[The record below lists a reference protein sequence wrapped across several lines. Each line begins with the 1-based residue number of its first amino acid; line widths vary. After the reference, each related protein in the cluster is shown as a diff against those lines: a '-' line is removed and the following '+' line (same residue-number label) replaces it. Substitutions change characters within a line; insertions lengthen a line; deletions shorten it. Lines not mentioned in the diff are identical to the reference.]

1 MYTHSIGGDLFYSR
15 ARSVAKSCRYK
26 DNGTNHRLGTARVT
40 AGKSI
45 SIASGTV
52 M

>member
-26 DNGTNHRLGTARVT
+26 DNGTNHRLGTAQTRY
-40 AGKSI
+40 SREI
-45 SIASGTV
+45 DLNS
-52 M
+52 